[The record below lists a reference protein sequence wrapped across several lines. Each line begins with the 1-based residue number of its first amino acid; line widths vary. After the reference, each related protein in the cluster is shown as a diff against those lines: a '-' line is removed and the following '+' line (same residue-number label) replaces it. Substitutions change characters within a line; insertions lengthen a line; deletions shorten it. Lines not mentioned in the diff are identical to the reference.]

1 MENLIDKDLIKKVN
15 DELKQVKSV
24 LDLIIKNEPLLNKWG
39 MFIEIKHSQ
48 EDAEV

>member
-1 MENLIDKDLIKKVN
+1 MKEVRVLLE
-15 DELKQVKSV
+15 DELKELKEVNSV
-24 LDLIIKNEPLLNKWG
+24 LEMIVKNEPLLNKWG